1 MSYRLRTSAFARENH
16 YPVHLQSAVSSLQ
29 PELDPCLSASQRQRG
44 GGVVARFA
52 FDAVL
57 SLISES

>member
-16 YPVHLQSAVSSLQ
+16 DPVHLQCAVSSLQ
-29 PELDPCLSASQRQRG
+29 PELEPCLDASQRQSG
-44 GGVVARFA
+44 GGVIAHFA
-52 FDAVL
+52 FDAVH